1 MRETEVERLL
11 YVGLGPLLA
20 IGLGM
25 VLVPLRGVTS
35 ASNFSF
41 AFLALTIVVAEY
53 GGRAAALATAVAA
66 ALSLD
71 FFLTRP
77 YLRLEIAD
85 KHDVIA
91 FAGLAACG
99 LIVAALGS
107 QRGEQLATLS
117 ATRRHGELLHGALRA
132 WSEDAPAGPRLEAC
146 LRSCVKALP
155 VAALALRDD
164 RDCVLAAS
172 GASAGLRAVPET
184 VLQPDTLAPAD
195 GRQGELPPRPLP
207 EQGGRLALVFSG
219 RRLGWLDVWG
229 NGAPA
234 DAESRRALSDAARLL
249 ATLLAGTQ
257 PAPR

>member
-1 MRETEVERLL
+1 MRETEVERLF
-11 YVGLGPLLA
+11 YVGLGPLVA
-20 IGLGM
+20 IVLGM
-25 VLVPLRGVTS
+25 ALVPLRGVTS

-71 FFLTRP
+71 FFLTQP
-77 YLRLEIAD
+77 YMQLTIAD

-91 FAGLAACG
+91 FAGLATCG
-99 LIVAALGS
+99 LIAAALGS
-107 QRGEQLATLS
+107 QRGEQLATLRG
-117 ATRRHGELLHGALRA
+117 TRKHGELLRGALRA

-164 RDCVLAAS
+164 HDCVLAAS
-172 GASAGLRAVPET
+172 GGAAGLRPVPTT
-184 VLQPDTLAPAD
+184 VLQPDTLVPVD
-195 GRQGELPPRPLP
+195 GREGEQEPRPLP
-207 EQGGRLALVFSG
+207 EQGGRLALVHSG

-234 DAESRRALSDAARLL
+234 DAEARRALTDAGRLL
-249 ATLLAGTQ
+249 AIFLAGTQ
-257 PAPR
+257 PASR